1 MDAKFWHN
9 CWEQNSLGFHQEQ
22 VHPFLIKYFDTNLLP
37 SDKHVL
43 VPLCGKSLDMVWLAE
58 RMAVSGAELSNIA
71 CRDFFEEKSLPYQ
84 QEIIDEFNRFN
95 FDQLTLWQGDFFKL
109 TPAMLA
115 PVDWI
120 YDRAALIA
128 LPKAMQQQYV
138 EHLSLFIAKQTKMML
153 ITLEFPESELSGPP
167 FPVFETDIKR
177 LFADFNVECIASHQL
192 KDKQFAQR
200 KFNVSSLT
208 ERLYLISRQ

>member
-1 MDAKFWHN
+1 
-9 CWEQNSLGFHQEQ
+9 
-22 VHPFLIKYFDTNLLP
+22 
-37 SDKHVL
+37 
-43 VPLCGKSLDMVWLAE
+43 
-58 RMAVSGAELSNIA
+58 
-71 CRDFFEEKSLPYQ
+71 
-84 QEIIDEFNRFN
+84 
-95 FDQLTLWQGDFFKL
+95 
-109 TPAMLA
+109 
-115 PVDWI
+115 
-120 YDRAALIA
+120 
-128 LPKAMQQQYV
+128 
-138 EHLSLFIAKQTKMML
+138 MML